1 MRDSIRWVLLVGS
14 VLLLA
19 AVAGFVAAVAVLA
32 ATQALLPPFRPEDD
46 DTLRDYGPAALA
58 YLAWGTGSLVTFL
71 LGWRRI
77 RRYR

>member
-19 AVAGFVAAVAVLA
+19 VVAGLVAAVVVLA
-32 ATQALLPPFRPEDD
+32 VTQAVLPPFRREDD

-58 YLAWGTGSLVTFL
+58 YLAWGAGSLVTFV

>member
-19 AVAGFVAAVAVLA
+19 VVAGFVAAVAVLA
-32 ATQALLPPFRPEDD
+32 VSQALLPPFRPEDD
-46 DTLRDYGPAALA
+46 DTLRDYGPAAVA
-58 YLAWGTGSLVTFL
+58 YLAWGAGSLFTFL